1 MSIKI
6 PKISYFSVKYNLNEK
21 KKVPFKKYGLERW
34 FTRNILLEGGLI
46 INRGLEMFK
55 KGSLTRDE
63 EKWRGRGLRPSK
75 KL

>member
-63 EKWRGRGLRPSK
+63 EKWRGRGL
-75 KL
+75 